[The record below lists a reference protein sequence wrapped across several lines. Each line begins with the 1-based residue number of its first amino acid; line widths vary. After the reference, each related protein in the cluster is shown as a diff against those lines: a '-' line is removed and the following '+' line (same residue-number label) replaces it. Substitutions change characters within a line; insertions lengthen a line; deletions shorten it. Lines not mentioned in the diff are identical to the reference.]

1 MFCVNILPYCLWKPA
16 RRNRYQKQYCIQNIY
31 GYMGEP
37 PASNYLKPELIKE
50 LVQYVNGI
58 IVVIMDEKYS
68 VTIPVEGE
76 TRLKE
81 NYIDKNL

>member
-1 MFCVNILPYCLWKPA
+1 
-16 RRNRYQKQYCIQNIY
+16 
-31 GYMGEP
+31 MGEP
-37 PASNYLKPELIKE
+37 PASNYLKPELIKK

-58 IVVIMDEKYS
+58 IVVIMDEKDS

-76 TRLKE
+76 IRLKE